1 VDPSY
6 DDVEANESSRRRSD
20 LERRAFA
27 RPSSDEDRRGAL
39 EAQQLLKAI
48 DDAAATSTGD
58 RIEDPTIGEEPAQ
71 EEEIASAPA
80 AVDRAPSKRRRRAG
94 LIAVGAVGLTVG
106 IAFDQYVL
114 PGLISAVSPPS
125 SSILV
130 LPAGASNTASTRRWF
145 LHAQTQADQVPTST
159 LGTKTSEFSEA
170 STRLVDVEQDGGR
183 VWVAISKNPADSY
196 CLIYETSGTTTAK
209 KRISTVE
216 CTAFTRFTRD
226 GVSIVVAGTAIH
238 WDSQDISVTEG

>member
-6 DDVEANESSRRRSD
+6 DGAEANELSRRRSD

-27 RPSSDEDRRGAL
+27 RPLSDEDRRSAL
-39 EAQQLLKAI
+39 EAQELLKAF
-48 DDAAATSTGD
+48 DDASAAPSVDPLDGPATAEAATPDGD
-58 RIEDPTIGEEPAQ
+58 AAPVPASLEKSPTKRPA
-71 EEEIASAPA
+71 
-80 AVDRAPSKRRRRAG
+80 RAG
-94 LIAVGAVGLTVG
+94 LIVVGVVAVAVG
-106 IAFDQYVL
+106 IAFDRYIV
-114 PGLISAVSPPS
+114 PGIISALSPPP

-130 LPAGASNTASTRRWF
+130 LPSGASNAASTRRWF
-145 LHAQTQADQVPTST
+145 LHAQTSADQVPTSS
-159 LGTKTSEFSEA
+159 LGRKASEFSET

-183 VWVAISKNPADSY
+183 VWVALSKNPANSY
-196 CLIYETSGTTTAK
+196 CLIYETSGATAK
-209 KRISTVE
+209 RGTSAVE